1 MALAHTLGTIAEL
14 KVFCCSSLAFERIR
28 QLQIM
33 SRETENILDMN
44 IKDTDT
50 WKALN
55 NGGWTNRRLKDNY
68 KCDDCKRVIAV
79 KKVPVSEF
87 GTYRV
92 DLEFMAKDNI
102 RDMSLF
108 AGRRNMVSRGINLAK
123 GEKYKKSFYIA
134 VTPYIPALS
143 AKRYVDKTIYVS
155 FTHADIVELCNI
167 KVVKEEVPV
176 IWVAG
181 DSTLTDQNAGIPYYP
196 YGSCAGWAQML
207 LGYTGKGAVCN
218 LAHSGMT
225 TNCFRDDGHFDIAKE
240 MIKKGDLFIIQF
252 GHNDQKRRN
261 LKAFEGYKENLKRYA
276 CEVRELGAKPV
287 ICSPISRN
295 SDFSLLKPYRDACL
309 EAAKELDIPFI
320 DLHDFT
326 FEKWQE
332 FGENAK
338 DYFIPGDITHTNEY
352 GAMLVADFFVM
363 EIYRK
368 ISSNSIS
375 SDYSESLTDL
385 FDRKTLEEVSYKE
398 YKIENIEK
406 NLPKELPGPDIFSI
420 EPPYV
425 DLTDIP
431 NEEGVKK
438 AYNYGLLDPCVMYL
452 HPHAVMPRAQLLMVM
467 FKAFRMA
474 GKRPY
479 KKKFSD
485 INEYDW
491 DAGYVQAL
499 IDEEL
504 IDDATIGI
512 NKETGNLM
520 FRPDAPLKYAEFI
533 SFLVRFLEK
542 DIERRKKLT
551 MSECLKKAD
560 ELKLLGD
567 KERSKE
573 YKQSFG
579 MVKTVLEKEKY
590 EVARGDNIS
599 RAEVY
604 AGLSHFMDIAGGIE
618 SDLPSGLDIHPVH

>member
-1 MALAHTLGTIAEL
+1 MALTHISGTIAEL
-14 KVFCCSSLAFERIR
+14 KVFCYSSLPFERTR

-33 SRETENILDMN
+33 SRETENVLDMN

-55 NGGWTNRRLKDNY
+55 NAGWTNRRLKEGY
-68 KCDDCKRVIAV
+68 KCDNCKRAIAI
-79 KKVPVSEF
+79 KKVTVSEF

-143 AKRYVDKTIYVS
+143 AKRYDDKTIYVS
-155 FTHADIVELCNI
+155 FTHADIVELCDI

-240 MIKKGDLFIIQF
+240 MIKKGDFFIIQF

-261 LKAFEGYKENLKRYA
+261 LQPFGGYSDNLEKYVE
-276 CEVRELGAKPV
+276 EVRKLGAFPV
-287 ICSPISRN
+287 ICSPISRVPAME
-295 SDFSLLKPYRDACL
+295 DGKYYSLLAPYRDACERVANKL
-309 EAAKELDIPFI
+309 NAPFI
-320 DLHDFT
+320 DLHDYT
-326 FEKWQE
+326 FDKWIE
-332 FGENAK
+332 FGDSAK
-338 DYFIPGDITHTNEY
+338 DFFIPGDITHTNEY
-352 GAMLVADFFVM
+352 GALLIGDFFVK
-363 EIYRK
+363 EITKKFDDSFFDKK
-368 ISSNSIS
+368 I
-375 SDYSESLTDL
+375 
-385 FDRKTLEEVSYKE
+385 
-398 YKIENIEK
+398 IENSKVPVTDIASEK
-406 NLPKELPGPDIFSI
+406 KTLPKEKPGFDIFGI

-425 DLTDIP
+425 DIKGIPEYEDI
-431 NEEGVKK
+431 KK
-438 AYNYGLLDPCVMYL
+438 AFKYCLLDPCVMYA
-452 HPHAVMPRAQLLMVM
+452 HPYAVMPRAQLLMVM

-479 KKKFSD
+479 DGEFAD
-485 INEYDW
+485 ISKYDW
-491 DAGYVQAL
+491 DAGYIQAL
-499 IDEEL
+499 VDEDMIDEK
-504 IDDATIGI
+504 TIGHD
-512 NKETGNLM
+512 KESGKKL
-520 FRPDAPLKYAEFI
+520 FRPDDSLTYAEFM
-533 SFLVRFLEK
+533 SFIVRFLEK
-542 DIERRKKLT
+542 DKEKRKKVTLEQ
-551 MSECLKKAD
+551 SLRKAY
-560 ELKLLGD
+560 ELRILGD
-567 KERSKE
+567 VSFTKDGKKIFKDT
-573 YKQSFG
+573 KQN
-579 MVKTVLEKEKY
+579 VINEKY
-590 EVARGDNIS
+590 EIATETYIS
-599 RAEVY
+599 RAEIY
-604 AGLSHFMDIAGGIE
+604 MGLARFMDIAGGVE